1 MEIGGLAM
9 DSNKIGALQPPDEAG
24 IDPRLS
30 AAIVWQ
36 ALEQAPDAMIVCDGA
51 GIIRHAN
58 LTAETIFGHR
68 REELLGKPVE
78 LLVPA
83 RLRPAHVIDRNRF
96 LAEPASRPMGAG
108 LALTALHRDGREIP
122 VEISLA
128 PVVGEAH
135 EFVVAVIRNVTER
148 QGLIEEIAAQRDH
161 LATIVDALGDGLIE
175 VDLANGSLLLV
186 NDRFCEMV
194 GYQREEIISD
204 GASGTWL
211 AKPDIDELLA
221 RSATGP
227 GRIDVTLR
235 HRRGA
240 KFPAALTL
248 ARMGS
253 ATERPTFVAVFHDLT
268 ADLAAAQALS
278 SAQARVA
285 VADEHDRIARD
296 LHDTVIQ
303 RLFATGLGL
312 QGAAERSD
320 VRERIER
327 AVIGIDEAIR
337 DLRTSIF
344 TLRQP
349 VLDMGVSDSIRT
361 TAEDAR
367 RILDC
372 PLLVDI
378 SPDVDRH
385 VPSTLRGDLVA
396 VVRESLTNV
405 AKHAAARTVALIVD
419 IENGHL
425 MVHIKDDGVGF
436 TASSVISGQGLRN
449 LKDRAESLGGTC
461 ELSTAPG
468 NGTRILWSLP
478 LLPT

>member
-1 MEIGGLAM
+1 MKSNEIGEAPPPHDAGL
-9 DSNKIGALQPPDEAG
+9 DS
-24 IDPRLS
+24 RLS
-30 AAIVWQ
+30 AAVVWQ

-58 LTAETIFGHR
+58 ATAESMFGHR
-68 REELLGKPVE
+68 REELLGQTVE
-78 LLVPA
+78 LLVPSSF
-83 RLRPAHVIDRNRF
+83 RPTHVIDRNLF

-108 LALTALHRDGREIP
+108 LALTALHRDGFEIP

-128 PVVGEAH
+128 PVVGEAR
-135 EFVVAVIRNVTER
+135 EFVVAVIRDVTER
-148 QGLIEEIAAQRDH
+148 KGLIEQLAAQRDH

-175 VDLANGSLLLV
+175 VDLARGSVLLV

-194 GYQREEIISD
+194 GYSREEIIAD

-211 AKPDIDELLA
+211 AKPDIDELLT
-221 RSATGP
+221 RSAIGP
-227 GRIDVTLR
+227 GRIEVTLR

-248 ARMGS
+248 ARME
-253 ATERPTFVAVFHDLT
+253 AAAERPTFVAVFHDLT
-268 ADLAAAQALS
+268 AEIAAARALS
-278 SAQARVA
+278 TAQARVA
-285 VADEHDRIARD
+285 VADEHDRIARH

-303 RLFATGLGL
+303 RILATGLGL

-349 VLDMGVSDSIRT
+349 VIDMGVSDSIRT
-361 TAEDAR
+361 TAEEAR

-372 PLLVDI
+372 PLLVEI
-378 SPDVDRH
+378 SPDIDRQ
-385 VPSTLRGDLVA
+385 VPPTLRGDLVA

-405 AKHAAARTVALIVD
+405 AKHAAARTVALTVGV
-419 IENGHL
+419 EGGHL
-425 MVHIKDDGVGF
+425 MVHVKDDGVGF
-436 TASSVISGQGLRN
+436 AAGSIVSGQGLRN
-449 LKDRAESLGGTC
+449 LKERAESLGGTC

-468 NGTRILWSLP
+468 NGTRIVWSLP
-478 LLPT
+478 LST

>member
-1 MEIGGLAM
+1 MGSTELGPQQLT
-9 DSNKIGALQPPDEAG
+9 DEAG

-30 AAIVWQ
+30 TAIVWQ
-36 ALEQAPDAMIVCDGA
+36 ALEQAPDAMIVCDGV

-58 LTAETIFGHR
+58 ATAETMLGYR

-78 LLVPA
+78 LLVPE
-83 RLRPAHVIDRNRF
+83 RLRTVHIDDRNQF

-108 LALTALHRDGREIP
+108 LALTALHRDGHEIP

-135 EFVVAVIRNVTER
+135 EFVVAVIRDVTER
-148 QGLIEEIAAQRDH
+148 QGLIEQLGAQRDH

-175 VDLANGSLLLV
+175 VDLASGSVLLV

-194 GYQREEIISD
+194 GYSREEIISD

-211 AKPDIDELLA
+211 AKPDIDELQA
-221 RSATGP
+221 RSAIGP

-240 KFPAALTL
+240 KYPAALTL

-268 ADLAAAQALS
+268 ADLAAAQTLS
-278 SAQARVA
+278 NAQARVA

-349 VLDMGVSDSIRT
+349 VLDMGVADSIRT
-361 TAEDAR
+361 TAEEAR

-378 SPDVDRH
+378 SPEVDRH
-385 VPSTLRGDLVA
+385 VPPRLRGDLVA

-405 AKHAAARTVALIVD
+405 AKHASARTVALTVD
-419 IENGHL
+419 IEDGHL
-425 MVHIKDDGVGF
+425 MVHINDDGIGF
-436 TASSVISGQGLRN
+436 AETSVVSGQGLRN
-449 LKDRAESLGGTC
+449 LKERAVSLGGTC
-461 ELSTAPG
+461 ELLTAPG
-468 NGTRILWSLP
+468 SGTRIVWSLP
-478 LLPT
+478 LSV

>member
-1 MEIGGLAM
+1 M
-9 DSNKIGALQPPDEAG
+9 DSAEPSPQPASGEAG

-36 ALEQAPDAMIVCDGA
+36 ALEQAPDAMIVCDAA

-58 LTAETIFGHR
+58 ATAEVMFGHR
-68 REELLGKPVE
+68 RDDLLGQPVE
-78 LLVPA
+78 LLVAA
-83 RLRPAHVIDRNRF
+83 RLRPAHVIDRNQF

-108 LALTALHRDGREIP
+108 LALTALHRDGYEIP

-128 PVVGEAH
+128 PVVGEARK
-135 EFVVAVIRNVTER
+135 FVVAVIRDVTER
-148 QGLIEEIAAQRDH
+148 HRLAEEIAAQRDH

-175 VDLANGSLLLV
+175 VDLASGSVLLV

-194 GYQREEIISD
+194 GHARAEIISH
-204 GASGTWL
+204 GASGPWL
-211 AKPDIDELLA
+211 VKPAIDELLT

-227 GRIDVTLR
+227 GRFDVTLR
-235 HRRGA
+235 HRGGA
-240 KFPAALTL
+240 RFPAALTL

-268 ADLAAAQALS
+268 AELAAAQALS

-312 QGAAERSD
+312 QGAADRND

-327 AVIGIDEAIR
+327 SVIGIDDAIR

-361 TAEDAR
+361 TAEEAR

-378 SPDVDRH
+378 SPEVDRH
-385 VPSTLRGDLVA
+385 VPPKLRGDLVA

-405 AKHAAARTVALIVD
+405 AKHAAARTVALTVD
-419 IENGHL
+419 IEGGHL
-425 MVHIKDDGVGF
+425 MVHINDDGVGF
-436 TASSVISGQGLRN
+436 AASSVISGQGLRN
-449 LKDRAESLGGTC
+449 LKERAESLGGTC

-468 NGTRILWSLP
+468 NGTRIVWSLP
-478 LLPT
+478 LPT